1 MFPNPFDE
9 VVNFEFVSAVSGHA
23 VLEIHNMLG
32 QRVARLLDQP
42 VEAGE
47 LQRVEFR
54 PNSEISGVYLYRLD
68 IDGDTR
74 IGKIIYRNR

>member
-1 MFPNPFDE
+1 MFSENRQLFLFFC
-9 VVNFEFVSAVSGHA
+9 NLLNA

-32 QRVARLLDQP
+32 QRVVRLLDKP

-54 PNSEISGVYLYRLD
+54 PETEISGMYLYRLD
-68 IDGDTR
+68 INGDTR
-74 IGKIIYRNR
+74 IGKLIYRNK